1 MNMND
6 DKDMPEPLLAAHFDA
21 LRTELAGRDA
31 PRCVEKELMQAFARQ
46 FPKKRRWYQR
56 LSPPQWGAAGA
67 LCSLSVVA
75 MLLALSPHRA
85 VTVGAPVLG
94 LGMDK
99 GAAFIALESLERIEQ
114 EPDTR
119 VVEADLPRAALAP
132 LRLFQLQDQVARH
145 AEQEVLQLPA
155 QRVVAEAA
163 RHQRHEGFLDHVG
176 GGVAGAA
183 AQQGETVQRALVPPV
198 QRREGGS
205 GSCLHLAQQLGVGG
219 FGGRG
224 HGGHLYPYSAGGAEK
239 FQLFSRRRK

>member
-21 LRTELAGRDA
+21 LRTGLAGRDA

-56 LSPPQWGAAGA
+56 LSLPQWGAAGA

-85 VTVGAPVLG
+85 VTVGAPVIG
-94 LGMDK
+94 LDN

-132 LRLFQLQDQVARH
+132 L
-145 AEQEVLQLPA
+145 
-155 QRVVAEAA
+155 
-163 RHQRHEGFLDHVG
+163 
-176 GGVAGAA
+176 GVPVDPAGAA
-183 AQQGETVQRALVPPV
+183 ATVRAEMLVAADGQP
-198 QRREGGS
+198 
-205 GSCLHLAQQLGVGG
+205 LAVRLSDIQ
-219 FGGRG
+219 
-224 HGGHLYPYSAGGAEK
+224 
-239 FQLFSRRRK
+239 

>member
-6 DKDMPEPLLAAHFDA
+6 DKDMPEPLLAAHLDA

-31 PRCVEKELMQAFARQ
+31 PRCVEKELMQAFSRQ

-132 LRLFQLQDQVARH
+132 LGVPLD
-145 AEQEVLQLPA
+145 PA
-155 QRVVAEAA
+155 S
-163 RHQRHEGFLDHVG
+163 
-176 GGVAGAA
+176 AA
-183 AQQGETVQRALVPPV
+183 ATVRAEMLVAADGHP
-198 QRREGGS
+198 
-205 GSCLHLAQQLGVGG
+205 LAVRLSDIQ
-219 FGGRG
+219 
-224 HGGHLYPYSAGGAEK
+224 
-239 FQLFSRRRK
+239 